1 MEVLIR
7 ARRLGASAIPE
18 LRPRS
23 HMPRRTHRNGGLRL
37 VEHACPRCGSAE
49 IRKLS
54 LIYQTGLPANAE
66 RKPAHEAAL
75 SKQAAP
81 PTKKPAVMW
90 VVAAFMFVIVAVAM
104 LWSSRAMTAMAFLFL
119 AIAIGFAVRAMTY
132 NSMVFPRL
140 HDQWERSFMCNR
152 CGNIFVE

>member
-1 MEVLIR
+1 
-7 ARRLGASAIPE
+7 
-18 LRPRS
+18 
-23 HMPRRTHRNGGLRL
+23 L

-54 LIYQTGLPANAE
+54 LIHQTGLPENAE

-81 PTKKPAVMW
+81 PTKKPAAMW
-90 VVAAFMFVIVAVAM
+90 VVGCAVFVIVAVAM
-104 LWSSRAMTAMAFLFL
+104 LWSSRAMTAMAFLCL
-119 AIAIGFAVRAMTY
+119 AVAIGFAVRAMTY
-132 NSMVFPRL
+132 NSLVLPRL

-152 CGNIFVE
+152 CGSVFEVGNRE